1 MSLEAT
7 SFLVACQQVSTFST
21 SAQLFFFHRKEQGL
35 QHYKPASTYD
45 QIPAAPRLSPTSRKW
60 KYRYCNT
67 NNKDLLTSYISW
79 SLEENAMC
87 KLFHMFTY
95 M

>member
-21 SAQLFFFHRKEQGL
+21 SVQVFFQGL
-35 QHYKPASTYD
+35 QHYKPASTDD
-45 QIPAAPRLSPTSRKW
+45 QIPAGPPLSPTSRKW

-67 NNKDLLTSYISW
+67 NNEDLLTSYISW
-79 SLEENAMC
+79 SLEENSMC